1 MGNKNS
7 TRRNVIIRDKTCI
20 ICFEK
25 IKGNCVSCYQCRVL
39 SHHNCYFLWNNE
51 NNFTC
56 FHIEIVTKATAYFF
70 SSESDNDTFDFL
82 PLNFLS
88 SFFFVKLGLKFL

>member
-25 IKGNCVSCYQCRVL
+25 IKGNCVSCFKCRVL
-39 SHHNCYFLWNNE
+39 SHHSCYFLWNQE
-51 NNFTC
+51 NNFTTC
-56 FHIEIVTKATAYFF
+56 PMCRRVGTTFTSSIEDEMNIDIGKTVI
-70 SSESDNDTFDFL
+70 L
-82 PLNFLS
+82 
-88 SFFFVKLGLKFL
+88 